1 MGIGS
6 FLPLHL
12 VFFLVSYSTFNMIP
26 RFRLA
31 LSFFLFC
38 IHFMVFFFVFPFCFV
53 HGLGCCS
60 LACFGIHRHWIIIV
74 TVLHLDFFSELGSH
88 FLTYIPN
95 PPTHQRIFL
104 IFFLVFSLSSY
115 VRSCCVLP
123 LNRVG
128 EVPTGESSWS

>member
-1 MGIGS
+1 
-6 FLPLHL
+6 
-12 VFFLVSYSTFNMIP
+12 MIP

-38 IHFMVFFFVFPFCFV
+38 IHFRVFFFVFTFCFV

-88 FLTYIPN
+88 FFTYIPN
-95 PPTHQRIFL
+95 PPTHQRMFL
-104 IFFLVFSLSSY
+104 IFFSCVFSFIL
-115 VRSCCVLP
+115 RTFVLCP
-123 LNRVG
+123 ASEPTRGSTDRRV
-128 EVPTGESSWS
+128 ELEL